1 MSTNSNDS
9 TLLRFLEPEGNRS
22 VVLEDDG
29 RVAYAYLLVRDE
41 PVGDVWLYNVH
52 EAPSTLGSGERYPF
66 LNPKAFCRDEAPR
79 RFDERSTVRCHWDA
93 EGVTVSIDAVVMA
106 RLERDAR
113 PGWSRHATAPGPL
126 ARPLSE
132 VTRSG

>member
-1 MSTNSNDS
+1 MSTDGKDS
-9 TLLRFLEPEGNRS
+9 TLLRFLEAGGNRS
-22 VVLEDDG
+22 VVLEDNG

-41 PVGDVWLYNVH
+41 PVADVWLYNVH
-52 EAPSTLGSGERYPF
+52 EAPNAMGSGEDYPF
-66 LNPKAFCRDEAPR
+66 LNPRAFCRDEAPH
-79 RFDERSTVRCHWDA
+79 RFGQRSNVRCHWDA
-93 EGVTVSIDAVVMA
+93 QGVTVSIDGVVMA

-113 PGWSRHATAPGPL
+113 PGWSRHATQPGPL